1 MEASDEGET
10 PRSTL
15 LVAGRPFSVL
25 PGFYDFVNHEAATL
39 GLTIHSGEL
48 MDKDFIATLRR
59 LKEQAAEAK
68 KTLLSHLLSV
78 AELEAKSSR
87 KAG

>member
-1 MEASDEGET
+1 
-10 PRSTL
+10 
-15 LVAGRPFSVL
+15 
-25 PGFYDFVNHEAATL
+25 
-39 GLTIHSGEL
+39 